1 MWCGKGV
8 QQEED
13 RERSARVG
21 VFDPFVRSQATRRD
35 AVRSGQTQTNGAAW
49 SSPAPAYQTELARP
63 RVRARPRPHA
73 HRDRRRTRP
82 DSSKA
87 SGDPP
92 LPPPSPAAPHPG
104 PAVPTPTR
112 SSFDLFAGQH
122 RRLGGGQLLI
132 TRSRRSRS
140 PRTRLL
146 PSFTWRA
153 RLAGWLAASARRPN
167 KTRINRPDRRRLL
180 GFFHPHPFFFSFDT
194 TLTSFG
200 LVQHHQW

>member
-1 MWCGKGV
+1 M
-8 QQEED
+8 
-13 RERSARVG
+13 
-21 VFDPFVRSQATRRD
+21 
-35 AVRSGQTQTNGAAW
+35 RSGQTQTNGAAW

-153 RLAGWLAASARRPN
+153 RLAGWLAGCFRPSSQQNTHQPPGPPETARFLSPSPR
-167 KTRINRPDRRRLL
+167 
-180 GFFHPHPFFFSFDT
+180 FFF
-194 TLTSFG
+194 
-200 LVQHHQW
+200 